1 MQNGVW
7 SQWHVFDGV
16 TVIDDLL
23 VDAQDRLWVAAT
35 HSGGARVYRLEV
47 AAGGDFESGPEP
59 PDVLAKI
66 VRAV

>member
-1 MQNGVW
+1 
-7 SQWHVFDGV
+7 
-16 TVIDDLL
+16 
-23 VDAQDRLWVAAT
+23 VAAT